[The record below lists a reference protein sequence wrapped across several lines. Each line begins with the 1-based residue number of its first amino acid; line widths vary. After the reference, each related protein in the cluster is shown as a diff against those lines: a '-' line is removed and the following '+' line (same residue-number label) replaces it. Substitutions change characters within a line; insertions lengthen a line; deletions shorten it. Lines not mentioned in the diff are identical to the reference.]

1 MNLKYVRDINMIRIS
16 SFNKYEEKIRMSF
29 QRFFNEAKYKALEV
43 SDLLVCQQGG
53 FLDWDGRPCIGF
65 GEVGLNNL
73 QKVNIINNIGASICI
88 ADDNYFKSNGNGF
101 FNGNTDFEDGIIKV
115 CNMYLDIWENE
126 WFLRNFAELI
136 KIANGKH
143 YDWELDL
150 SKIKDTGKGNFIRNE
165 IIGQLIDYPY
175 LQEIVKVGYN
185 SNLRNAVG
193 HSQYHIVQGGIWL
206 DNYGRNK
213 YATVQGFSFEEW
225 EKIVIYAW
233 LIFRLLFSTL
243 LQMATTFFV
252 EASKLTIQ
260 GGIPIQVPLKDGKWS
275 YQYIYPD
282 STDKIWR
289 FVKFDSA

>member
-1 MNLKYVRDINMIRIS
+1 MIRIS

-53 FLDWDGRPCIGF
+53 FLDWDGQPCIGL

-73 QKVNIINNIGASICI
+73 QKVNTINNIGASICI
-88 ADDNYFKSNGNGF
+88 ADDNYFKNNGIF
-101 FNGNTDFEDGIIKV
+101 LFNGNTDFENGIIKV

-165 IIGQLIDYPY
+165 IIKQLSDYPY
-175 LQEIVKVGYN
+175 LQEIVKVSYN

-243 LQMATTFFV
+243 LQMATTLFV

-260 GGIPIQVPLKDGKWS
+260 GGIPIQVPQKDGKWLRE
-275 YQYIYPD
+275 YIYPD
-282 STDKIWR
+282 STGRVWR
-289 FVKFDSA
+289 FVKFDGA